1 VTIGTLYDACRST
14 ANPGAAQLTG
24 SQILQFLREALKPDN
39 MQKLPNG
46 LRGAPIGM
54 PHVSGMSVRYNPA
67 RLDALEAEVNREA
80 LQPERL
86 YRVAASDMELSDF
99 IGYLTL
105 PTGVTYNAYDHVR
118 VRRTTSPVRRLDCD
132 QHFFLEEVI
141 SRRYI
146 HAVRARLDVT
156 IKDD

>member
-1 VTIGTLYDACRST
+1 
-14 ANPGAAQLTG
+14 
-24 SQILQFLREALKPDN
+24 

-54 PHVSGMSVRYNPA
+54 PHVSGMTVRYNPA
-67 RLDALEAEVNREA
+67 RPDALEAEINREP

-105 PTGVTYNAYDHVR
+105 PHESVTYELPTIMSEVLEDYLALH
-118 VRRTTSPVRRLDCD
+118 SPLGLLD
-132 QHFFLEEVI
+132 QRFFLEE
-141 SRRYI
+141 
-146 HAVRARLDVT
+146 
-156 IKDD
+156 